1 MNNANPWQ
9 FVHGPNLGYLIE
21 QYELYLANPEQ
32 VDESLR
38 ALFAYWGE
46 PFVEEQGQ
54 VTGGTEQAVSPSVI
68 INKLNKLAKTLQYVQ
83 NIRKYGHLQAEI
95 NPLEKQSENEL
106 LSLNYYGLS
115 EADVREL
122 PVEVV
127 VPELAGKFTN
137 SLAAIQYLK
146 QVYTSTIGYEVE
158 HVPLEEQQWLHEK
171 IENEYGQKQLS
182 NSRKEELLKELYAAE
197 GFEQFVHRMYVGQK
211 RFSVEGLE
219 SLVPAINELV
229 NQSAEQDVERVVIGM
244 AHRGRLNVLAHVLG
258 KPYEALL
265 SEFQG
270 TKWEINDPDYHETNG
285 HTLDVKYH
293 LGATRNRKVNGKNVR
308 VSLANNPSHLEF
320 VNAVVEG
327 VARAVQDDR
336 TNSGAP
342 VQDVNKSLPVVVHG
356 DSAFSGQGI
365 VYEVLNFSQTE
376 AYYTGGTVHI
386 IANNNIG
393 FTTESDET
401 RSTRYSSDSAKGYEV
416 PIFHVNADDPEAVL
430 KVMQLAFE
438 YRQTFHKDV
447 VVDLIGYRRLGHN
460 ETDEPIP
467 TNPIMYNKI
476 KSHPT
481 ITTVYSEKL
490 LNENALTQEKV
501 KEIETATLNRLK
513 EAHDAIDKEVKDVP
527 TIAELQENIP
537 NDFPKVDTTVDKAT
551 LTQIHEELLTWPEG
565 FNVFKKLERILNRRN
580 AAFDG
585 SGKVD
590 WGHAEALAFGAILH
604 DGTPI
609 RITGED
615 SERGT
620 FSHRHVALRDVETG
634 AKYIPLQHLSNA
646 KASFAIHNSTLSEAG
661 VLGFEY
667 GYSIEAQ
674 DTLVLWEA
682 QFGDFANGAQ
692 VLIDQFISAGR
703 AKWGEKSGLVLLL
716 PHGYEGQGPEHSS
729 ARLERFLQLAAENN
743 MTVANL
749 STSAQYFHILRRQ
762 AKLLG
767 TDEIR
772 PLIIMSPKSLLRNQ
786 EASSFIEEF
795 TNGEFQSII
804 EQPGLGTE
812 PNKVERV
819 VFSTGRLAIE
829 LAENLKEPENFPWL
843 DVVRVEELY
852 PFPKADIS
860 NLLSKYKNLKEIVW
874 AQDEP
879 QNMGAWSY
887 IAPRLQEL
895 APEGVKVCYV
905 GRPAMASPS
914 EGNGR
919 THKKE
924 QERIVTTAI
933 TQKAIV
939 NA

>member
-95 NPLEKQSENEL
+95 NPLEKQTENEL

-127 VPELAGKFTN
+127 VPELAGKFTD

-229 NQSAEQDVERVVIGM
+229 NQSAEQDVESVVIGM

-293 LGATRNRKVNGKNVR
+293 LGATRNRNVNGKSVR

-327 VARAVQDDR
+327 VARATQDDR

-342 VQDVNKSLPVVVHG
+342 VQDVNKALPVVVHG

-376 AYYTGGTVHI
+376 AYHTGGTVHI

-481 ITTVYSEKL
+481 ITAVYSEKL

-501 KEIETATLNRLK
+501 KEIETATLSRLK

-590 WGHAEALAFGAILH
+590 WGHAEALAFGSILH

-634 AKYIPLQHLSNA
+634 AKYIPMQHLSGA
-646 KASFAIHNSTLSEAG
+646 KASFAVHNSTLSEAG

-767 TDEIR
+767 KDEIR

-786 EASSFIEEF
+786 EASSYIEEF

-812 PNKVERV
+812 PDKVERV

-919 THKKE
+919 IHKKE
-924 QERIVTTAI
+924 QERIVTTAL